1 MQVKEW
7 EALAARGTT
16 FFPGILQAQV
26 QLLEILQ
33 AGFWVLQW
41 NFLFFFKWKG
51 NWFSI
56 DIDY

>member
-33 AGFWVLQW
+33 AGFSECYSEIS
-41 NFLFFFKWKG
+41 FFFFLNEKG
-51 NWFSI
+51 TGFP
-56 DIDY
+56 